1 MVCISRA
8 FSDVCVHAC
17 RLLAGV
23 AALSSLEDVLANSDM
38 HACRL
43 LLALSA
49 AFLTLAVILADCNVH
64 ACRVLALVAVV
75 LILAGFLADS
85 DVHPCR
91 LLAVV
96 AALLSLA
103 IVVAEATISPY
114 LPNLS
119 IFSRALHHT
128 SGNELATELLAF
140 VSLVG
145 TYALSMRYPYSVSAR
160 PSQICAKHHACI
172 SNRATHRAALLA

>member
-1 MVCISRA
+1 M
-8 FSDVCVHAC
+8 
-17 RLLAGV
+17 
-23 AALSSLEDVLANSDM
+23 
-38 HACRL
+38 
-43 LLALSA
+43 
-49 AFLTLAVILADCNVH
+49 
-64 ACRVLALVAVV
+64 AVV
-75 LILAGFLADS
+75 LILADFLADS

-128 SGNELATELLAF
+128 SGNELATELLTF

-145 TYALSMRYPYSVSAR
+145 TSALCMMYPYSLSAS
-160 PSQICAKHHACI
+160 PSQICATSCMHQQQDDPPGCI
-172 SNRATHRAALLA
+172 DSMTMLVHESV

>member
-1 MVCISRA
+1 MVCVSRA

-23 AALSSLEDVLANSDM
+23 AALLSLEDVLGNSDI

-43 LLALSA
+43 LLALLA
-49 AFLTLAVILADCNVH
+49 AFLVPVVILANCN
-64 ACRVLALVAVV
+64 
-75 LILAGFLADS
+75 
-85 DVHPCR
+85 VHPCR

-128 SGNELATELLAF
+128 SGNELATELLTF
-140 VSLVG
+140 VSLVC
-145 TYALSMRYPYSVSAR
+145 TSALSMRYPYSVSTR
-160 PSQICAKHHACI
+160 PSQICAKYHVCI